1 MFAVLCESKINP
13 EKAYK
18 LLEEMKDKF
27 YSKFNDRQIS
37 ASVDYGLDFSGSL
50 KELIAFII

>member
-1 MFAVLCESKINP
+1 VFAVLCESKINP